1 MPFDFRPDTSEDR
14 DSKSALTGRPAP
26 RARRSL
32 MISGWLLATALAA
45 GAIAIASC
53 STLDSGGSGGT
64 GGKASGGAPGAG
76 GTTTGAGGMTAGMGG
91 AGTGGSPVDAGPDV
105 PTDAPATDG
114 PTDMALPCGAGNDC
128 CPNDPMKT
136 DPGQCG
142 CGVAD
147 TDTDGDGVPDCLDLC
162 INDPGKFTPGVCG
175 CGIADVNID
184 DTDGDGTPDCLD
196 ECPKD
201 PTRTKRG
208 VCGCGVADTAPL
220 CLAHRYQFNDVTPTD
235 GGVPDGGADA
245 GTGSANPPGTVIHD
259 SVGTA
264 DGVAV
269 RATAN
274 GSGSITL
281 NNPAPGTDPNTDQ
294 YIQLPANLISSLGNN
309 ATFETWVTWNGGAV
323 WQRIFD
329 FGGNNNPI
337 AGMKGVGSF
346 FIFVTPAGG
355 IAPNGVFVS
364 FVTIGNAVN
373 EISAPTALASGTMQH
388 VAVVVNDTTADGGAP
403 TMTLYVNGLP
413 VLSSP
418 LSNTLS
424 TLPDVNNWLGRS
436 QFPDPSFAGT
446 YHEFRIYSTARTDAQ
461 IAASFAA
468 GPDTLPAN

>member
-1 MPFDFRPDTSEDR
+1 MQFDFRPG
-14 DSKSALTGRPAP
+14 SARSLH
-26 RARRSL
+26 ARRSVTV
-32 MISGWLLATALAA
+32 SGWLTVALAA
-45 GAIAIASC
+45 GAMSVGAC
-53 STLDSGGSGGT
+53 SSLNSGSGNQGT
-64 GGKASGGAPGAG
+64 GGKVDSGSGSGGATGSGGMVSSMGGSSTGGSGAG
-76 GTTTGAGGMTAGMGG
+76 G
-91 AGTGGSPVDAGPDV
+91 SSVDAAV
-105 PTDAPATDG
+105 DAPANDSSTTDT
-114 PTDMALPCGAGNDC
+114 PLPCGAGNDC
-128 CPNDPMKT
+128 CPNDPLKT
-136 DPGQCG
+136 EPGMCG
-142 CGVAD
+142 CGVPDSAI
-147 TDTDGDGVPDCLDLC
+147 DTDGDGVPDCIDEC
-162 INDPGKFTPGVCG
+162 VNDSSKFTAGICG
-175 CGIADVNID
+175 CGIPDVNTD

-201 PTRTKRG
+201 ATRTKHG
-208 VCGCGVADTAPL
+208 PCGCGVPDNTPL
-220 CLAHRYQFNDVTPTD
+220 CLAHRYQFNDVTPAD
-235 GGVPDGGADA
+235 GGVSDGGADA

-281 NNPAPGTDPNTDQ
+281 NNPAPGTDPSTDQ

-364 FVTIGNAVN
+364 FVTLGNAVN
-373 EISAPTALASGTMQH
+373 EISAPTALAAGTMQH

-418 LSNTLS
+418 LANTLS
-424 TLPDVNNWLGRS
+424 SLPDVNNWLGRS

-446 YHEFRIYSTARTDAQ
+446 YHEFRIYSTARTADQ
-461 IAASFAA
+461 VKASFDM
-468 GPDTLPAN
+468 GPDALPPN